1 MRWAE
6 RLVVTTG
13 PPPVGGHLAQAR
25 EELPFG
31 CEVRHPQ
38 FGVGE
43 LLGLDGGASVRA
55 KLGFKD
61 VGVESLI
68 LESARLPRL
77 S

>member
-1 MRWAE
+1 MRWAA

-31 CEVRHPQ
+31 CEVRHPR

-55 KLGFKD
+55 KLRFKD
-61 VGVESLI
+61 VVVKTLI
-68 LESARLPRL
+68 LEYARLQRL